1 MRCAWQGCSAALAI
15 LRLYPGRTKRPVPPP
30 MCAPARPWFPA
41 RSYRNACNRRS
52 TACRTAQQRQ
62 ELLAAWEKLL
72 NEARLLR
79 RPCMRAEQRAAA
91 RAVHTNAAPV
101 PPTAEHKLA
110 AAAA

>member
-1 MRCAWQGCSAALAI
+1 
-15 LRLYPGRTKRPVPPP
+15 
-30 MCAPARPWFPA
+30 
-41 RSYRNACNRRS
+41 
-52 TACRTAQQRQ
+52 
-62 ELLAAWEKLL
+62 LAAWEKLL